1 MITIDTNILTSMGIT
16 LPANQEADFLNY
28 LYATLEERVGYAVTE
43 LLDDAEFDELIEL
56 QEHADDATVEA
67 WVLQHVPDLA
77 AVIQDEFDILMGE
90 LAENADSLV
99 RV

>member
-1 MITIDTNILTSMGIT
+1 MITIDKNLLTSMGIA
-16 LPANQEADFLNY
+16 LPANQEEDFLNY

-43 LLDDAEFDELIEL
+43 LLDDDEFDELIDL
-56 QEHADDATVEA
+56 QEHAEDATVEA
-67 WVLQHVPDLA
+67 WVLQHVPDLS